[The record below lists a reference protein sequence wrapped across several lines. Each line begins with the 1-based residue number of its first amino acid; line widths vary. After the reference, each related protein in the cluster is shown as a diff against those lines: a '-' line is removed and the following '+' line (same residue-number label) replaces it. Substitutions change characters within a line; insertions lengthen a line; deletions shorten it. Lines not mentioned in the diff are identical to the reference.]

1 MAIIKDPKDPQGL
14 MRALGPGALGMSS
27 SEENLIGDEPTF
39 DGFEDDDNTPASKS
53 NTTNVNK
60 RLDNVIQLVK
70 EISKKSGL
78 QKDEVYKV
86 LSQIS
91 TSLQNNVQKTLTSAM
106 DVINP
111 KIKRDLI
118 EITKLLDTGNQND
131 QKLAL
136 KKLEDLQNKFNIDL
150 KQYNKELG
158 KNLDKLNEAVEKMAT
173 EKEERIEK
181 AKQIQAS
188 ELSQGRS
195 ARIDEKSD
203 NLRYLSRD
211 EIKAEEIKAR
221 NIEKEIVVQKKE
233 FEKLLKEDGA
243 FKDGKFDNAQQEKLN
258 KQREIILKLEEK
270 STKIR
275 SVIGE
280 RQPTFLQKTGE
291 VLRGERGPEIV
302 KQLMAPFYET
312 FAATAKLLD
321 DLSFGMFGKLGKKIL
336 DVGSSI
342 FSKSFNSLSTDF
354 SKGFT
359 KFKDVTLN
367 VLKNTFGPLL
377 KNITDGLKGF
387 GGFLKNALGMGKG
400 TAGGAGGGITRA
412 LGMGSRALPLA
423 GLLTGG
429 GAAAAGGAAGGGLM
443 AGLGGLATAA
453 APFLLPALG
462 ITAAVGGIGY
472 MGKKLYD
479 KTKSKSFEQ
488 RDDEKQ
494 DFSETYMPQDE
505 EKNESKMRFLTD
517 KELPYELRND
527 TPSNRFKRDQKEIAR
542 QRAEPG
548 AKEFID
554 SQNEK
559 NKIEGKQSEKFNF
572 NNKEVDPAELKA
584 ESEKFMRGDEKSDK
598 GVNLFNQ
605 NAPTINNAGDSK
617 TVVPTSYNNPNPTF
631 NIINTSK
638 VF

>member
-27 SEENLIGDEPTF
+27 SEENLIGDEPTS

-53 NTTNVNK
+53 NTTNVNR
-60 RLDNVIQLVK
+60 RLDDVIKLVQ

-91 TSLQNNVQKTLTSAM
+91 ASLQNNVQKTLTSAM

-118 EITKLLDTGNQND
+118 EITQLLDTGDQSD

-136 KKLEDLQNKFNIDL
+136 KKLEDLQKKFNIDL

-195 ARIDEKSD
+195 ARVDEKSG

-233 FEKLLKEDGA
+233 FEKLLKQEGT
-243 FKDGKFDNAQQEKLN
+243 FKDGKFDNAQQVKLN
-258 KQREIILKLEEK
+258 EQREKILKLEEK

-321 DLSFGMFGKLGKKIL
+321 DLSFGMFGKIGKKIF
-336 DVGSSI
+336 DVGSAL
-342 FSKSFNSLSTDF
+342 FTKSFSSLITDF

-359 KFKDVTLN
+359 KFKENTLN
-367 VLKNTFGPLL
+367 KLKEVFGPLL
-377 KNITDGLKGF
+377 DSMMKGLKKF
-387 GGFLKNALGMGKG
+387 GGAVMDFLGLGGDKAKGGGGLSNLLGMGKG
-400 TAGGAGGGITRA
+400 TTGGGAARA
-412 LGMGSRALPLA
+412 IGMGSRALPLA

-429 GAAAAGGAAGGGLM
+429 GGAAAAGAGATAAGGGLM

-462 ITAAVGGIGY
+462 IAAAVGGIGY
-472 MGKKLYD
+472 LGKKAYD
-479 KTKSKSFEQ
+479 KYQDNKTKTPEELQAMTDEFSASEMPSQEIYEDVSK
-488 RDDEKQ
+488 
-494 DFSETYMPQDE
+494 ET
-505 EKNESKMRFLTD
+505 KKILGKS
-517 KELPYELRND
+517 D
-527 TPSNRFKRDQKEIAR
+527 TALKR
-542 QRAEPG
+542 
-548 AKEFID
+548 ID
-554 SQNEK
+554 TSI
-559 NKIEGKQSEKFNF
+559 IE
-572 NNKEVDPAELKA
+572 PAELKA
-584 ESEKFMRGDEKSDK
+584 ESEEFMRDGEMSDK

-631 NIINTSK
+631 NIINVTRVS
-638 VF
+638 

>member
-27 SEENLIGDEPTF
+27 SEENLIGDEPTS
-39 DGFEDDDNTPASKS
+39 DGFEDDDNTTASKS
-53 NTTNVNK
+53 NTTNVNR
-60 RLDNVIQLVK
+60 RLDDVIKLVQ

-91 TSLQNNVQKTLTSAM
+91 ASLQNNVQKTLTSAM

-118 EITKLLDTGNQND
+118 EITQLLDTGDQSD

-136 KKLEDLQNKFNIDL
+136 KKLEDLQKKFNIDL

-173 EKEERIEK
+173 EKEEKIEK

-195 ARIDEKSD
+195 ARVDEKSG

-233 FEKLLKEDGA
+233 FEKLLKQEGT
-243 FKDGKFDNAQQEKLN
+243 FKDGKFDNVQQGKLN
-258 KQREIILKLEEK
+258 DQREKILKLEEK

-312 FAATAKLLD
+312 FAASAKLLD
-321 DLSFGMFGKLGKKIL
+321 DLSFGMFGKIGKKIFN
-336 DVGSSI
+336 VGSAL
-342 FSKSFNSLSTDF
+342 FTKSFSSLITDF

-359 KFKDVTLN
+359 KFKENTLN
-367 VLKNTFGPLL
+367 KLKEVFGPLL
-377 KNITDGLKGF
+377 DSMMKGLKKF
-387 GGFLKNALGMGKG
+387 GGAVMDFLGLGGDKAKGGAGGGGLSNLLGMGKG
-400 TAGGAGGGITRA
+400 TTGGGAARA
-412 LGMGSRALPLA
+412 IGMGSRALPLA

-429 GAAAAGGAAGGGLM
+429 GGAAAAGAGATAAGGGLM

-462 ITAAVGGIGY
+462 IAAAVGGIGY
-472 MGKKLYD
+472 LGKKAYD
-479 KTKSKSFEQ
+479 KYQDNKTKTPEELQAMTDEFSASEMPSQEIYEDVSK
-488 RDDEKQ
+488 
-494 DFSETYMPQDE
+494 
-505 EKNESKMRFLTD
+505 
-517 KELPYELRND
+517 D
-527 TPSNRFKRDQKEIAR
+527 TKKILGKSDTALKR
-542 QRAEPG
+542 
-548 AKEFID
+548 ID
-554 SQNEK
+554 TSI
-559 NKIEGKQSEKFNF
+559 IE
-572 NNKEVDPAELKA
+572 PAELKA
-584 ESEKFMRGDEKSDK
+584 ESEEFMRDGEMSDK

-631 NIINTSK
+631 NIINVTRVS
-638 VF
+638 

>member
-1 MAIIKDPKDPQGL
+1 MAITKDPKDPQGL

-27 SEENLIGDEPTF
+27 SEENLIGDEPTS
-39 DGFEDDDNTPASKS
+39 DGFEDDDNTPTSKS
-53 NTTNVNK
+53 NTTNVNR
-60 RLDNVIQLVK
+60 RLDDVIKLVQ

-118 EITKLLDTGNQND
+118 EITRLLDTGDQSD

-136 KKLEDLQNKFNIDL
+136 NKLEDLQKKFNIDL

-158 KNLDKLNEAVEKMAT
+158 KNLDKLNDAVEKMTT

-195 ARIDEKSD
+195 ARVDEKSD

-233 FEKLLKEDGA
+233 FEKLLKQEGA
-243 FKDGKFDNAQQEKLN
+243 FKDGKFDNAQQVKLN
-258 KQREIILKLEEK
+258 EQRKKIVELEGK

-312 FAATAKLLD
+312 FAASAKLLD
-321 DLSFGMFGKLGKKIL
+321 DLSFGMFGKIGKKIFN
-336 DVGSSI
+336 VGSAL
-342 FSKSFNSLSTDF
+342 FTKSFSSLITDF

-359 KFKDVTLN
+359 KFKENTLN
-367 VLKNTFGPLL
+367 KLKEVFGPLL
-377 KNITDGLKGF
+377 DSMMKGLKKF
-387 GGFLKNALGMGKG
+387 GGAVMDFLGLGGDKAKGGTGGGGLSNLLGMGKG
-400 TAGGAGGGITRA
+400 TTGGGAARAIGI
-412 LGMGSRALPLA
+412 GSRALPLA
-423 GLLTGG
+423 GLLAGGGGG
-429 GAAAAGGAAGGGLM
+429 GAAAAGATAAGGGLM

-462 ITAAVGGIGY
+462 IAAAVGGIGY
-472 MGKKLYD
+472 LGKKAYD
-479 KTKSKSFEQ
+479 KYQDNKTKTPEELQAMTDEFSASEMPSQEIYEDVSK
-488 RDDEKQ
+488 
-494 DFSETYMPQDE
+494 ET
-505 EKNESKMRFLTD
+505 KKILGKS
-517 KELPYELRND
+517 D
-527 TPSNRFKRDQKEIAR
+527 TALKR
-542 QRAEPG
+542 
-548 AKEFID
+548 ID
-554 SQNEK
+554 TSI
-559 NKIEGKQSEKFNF
+559 IE
-572 NNKEVDPAELKA
+572 PAELKA
-584 ESEKFMRGDEKSDK
+584 ESEEFMRDGEMSDK

-631 NIINTSK
+631 NIINVTRVS
-638 VF
+638 